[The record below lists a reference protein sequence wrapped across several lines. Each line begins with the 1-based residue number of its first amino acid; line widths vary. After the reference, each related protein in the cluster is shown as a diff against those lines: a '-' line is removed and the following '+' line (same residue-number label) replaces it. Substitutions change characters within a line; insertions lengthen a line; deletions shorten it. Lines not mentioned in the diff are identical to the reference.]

1 MSRKRITFRA
11 RGEPL
16 MLEGILYQPEGSL
29 LHPAAILCHPHPLY
43 GGTMDN
49 LVVVHVARALLARGL
64 ASLRFNFRGVG
75 ASEGRFA
82 DGQGELND
90 VGGVVDWLLTQPGI
104 DWAHLYLV
112 GYSFGA
118 WVALRHAVADERIQG
133 YAGIGFPAWRML
145 DQPTPPDAAIQAYTR
160 PKLFLTGDAD
170 ELTPLPALRDFLA
183 GLAEPKTLHI
193 LRAADHF
200 FTGRTQEVGEIVGE
214 FLAGLAVE
222 RR

>member
-1 MSRKRITFRA
+1 MLRKRITLRA

-16 MLEGILYQPEGSL
+16 TLEGILYQPDDSL
-29 LHPAAILCHPHPLY
+29 LHSAAILCHPHPLY

-49 LVVVHVARALLARGL
+49 LVVVHVARALLDCGL

-75 ASEGRFA
+75 GSEGHFA
-82 DGQGELND
+82 EGEGELND
-90 VGGVVDWLLTQPGI
+90 VGGAVDWLRTQPGM

-118 WVALRHAVADERIQG
+118 LVALRYALTDERIQG
-133 YAGIGFPAWRML
+133 YLGIGFPAWRML
-145 DQPTPPDAAIQAYTR
+145 DQPTQPDAAIKAYTR

-170 ELTPLPALRDFLA
+170 ELTPLPALRDFVA
-183 GLAEPKTLHI
+183 SLAEPKTLHV

-200 FTGRTQEVGEIVGE
+200 FTGRTQEVGEIVGN
-214 FLAGLAVE
+214 FLAGLAL
-222 RR
+222 

>member
-1 MSRKRITFRA
+1 MLRQRITFRA

-16 MLEGILYQPEGSL
+16 TLEGILYRPDDSL

-49 LVVVHVARALLARGL
+49 LVVVHIARALLDRGL

-75 ASEGRFA
+75 GSEGRFA
-82 DGQGELND
+82 EGQGEVND
-90 VGGVVDWLLTQPGI
+90 VGGALDWLRAQPGM

-118 WVALRHAVADERIQG
+118 WVALRYAVADERVQG

-145 DQPTPPDAAIQAYTR
+145 EPPTLPDAAIKAYAR

-170 ELTPLPALRDFLA
+170 ELTPLPALRDFVA
-183 GLAEPKTLHI
+183 GLAAPKTLHV

-200 FTGRTQEVGEIVGE
+200 FTGRTQEVGEIVGD
-214 FLAGLAVE
+214 FLASLARLVV
-222 RR
+222 

>member
-1 MSRKRITFRA
+1 MLRQRITFRA

-16 MLEGILYQPEGSL
+16 MLEGILYRPDDAL
-29 LHPAAILCHPHPLY
+29 LHPAAIICHPHPLY

-49 LVVVHVARALLARGL
+49 LVVVNVARALLDRGM

-75 ASEGRFA
+75 GSEGRFA
-82 DGQGELND
+82 DGEGELND
-90 VGGVVDWLLTQPGI
+90 VGGALDWLRTQPGI

-118 WVALRHAVADERIQG
+118 WVALRYAVTDERIQG

-145 DQPTPPDAAIQAYTR
+145 EQPTPPAAAIKAYTR
-160 PKLFLTGDAD
+160 PKLFVTGDAD
-170 ELTPLPALRDFLA
+170 ELTPLPALRDFVS
-183 GLAEPKTLHI
+183 GLAEPKTLHV

-200 FTGRTQEVGEIVGE
+200 FTGRTQEVGAIVGE
-214 FLAGLAVE
+214 FLAGLAL
-222 RR
+222 

>member
-1 MSRKRITFRA
+1 MLRQRITFRA

-16 MLEGILYQPEGSL
+16 TLEGILYQPDDSL

-49 LVVVHVARALLARGL
+49 LVVVHVARALLDRGL

-75 ASEGRFA
+75 GSEGRFA

-90 VGGVVDWLLTQPGI
+90 VGGAVDWLRTQPGM

-118 WVALRHAVADERIQG
+118 WVALRYAVADERIQG
-133 YAGIGFPAWRML
+133 YAGLGFPAGRL
-145 DQPTPPDAAIQAYTR
+145 LEQPTPPDAAITAYTR

-170 ELTPLPALRDFLA
+170 ELTPLPALRDFVA
-183 GLAEPKTLHI
+183 GLAEPKTLHV

-200 FTGRTQEVGEIVGE
+200 FTGRTPEVGEIVGQ
-214 FLAGLAVE
+214 FLARLAS
-222 RR
+222 

>member
-1 MSRKRITFRA
+1 MLRQRITFRA

-16 MLEGILYQPEGSL
+16 TLEGILYQPDGSL
-29 LHPAAILCHPHPLY
+29 LHPVAILCHPHPLY

-49 LVVVHVARALLARGL
+49 LVVVHVARALLDRGL

-75 ASEGRFA
+75 GSEGHFA

-90 VGGVVDWLLTQPGI
+90 VGGAMDWLRTQPGI

-118 WVALRHAVADERIQG
+118 WVALRYAITDERIQG
-133 YAGIGFPAWRML
+133 YVGIGFPAGRL
-145 DQPTPPDAAIQAYTR
+145 LESPTPPDAAIRAYTR

-170 ELTPLPALRDFLA
+170 ELTPLPALRDFVA
-183 GLAEPKTLHI
+183 GLAEPKTLHV

-200 FTGRTQEVGEIVGE
+200 FTGRTQEVGELVGE
-214 FLAGLAVE
+214 FLAGLAV
-222 RR
+222 

>member
-1 MSRKRITFRA
+1 MLRQRITFRA

-16 MLEGILYQPEGSL
+16 TLEGLLYQPDGSL

-49 LVVVHVARALLARGL
+49 LVVVHVARALLDRGL

-75 ASEGRFA
+75 NSEGHFA
-82 DGQGELND
+82 DGQGEVND
-90 VGGVVDWLLTQPGI
+90 VGGAMDWLRTQPGI
-104 DWAHLYLV
+104 DWARLYLV

-118 WVALRHAVADERIQG
+118 WVALRYAITDERIQG
-133 YAGIGFPAWRML
+133 YVGLGFPAGRL
-145 DQPTPPDAAIQAYTR
+145 LEQPTPSAAAIRAYAR
-160 PKLFLTGDAD
+160 PKLFINGDAD
-170 ELTPLPALRDFLA
+170 ELTPLPLLRDFLA

-200 FTGRTQEVGEIVGE
+200 FTGGTQEVGEIVGD
-214 FLAGLAVE
+214 FLVGLAT
-222 RR
+222 

>member
-1 MSRKRITFRA
+1 MLRQRITFRA
-11 RGEPL
+11 HGEPL
-16 MLEGILYQPEGSL
+16 TLEGILYQPEGSL

-49 LVVVHVARALLARGL
+49 LVVVHVARALLDRGM

-75 ASEGRFA
+75 ASEGHFA

-90 VGGVVDWLLTQPGI
+90 VGGAVDWLRTQPGM

-118 WVALRHAVADERIQG
+118 WVALNCALTDERIQG
-133 YAGIGFPAWRML
+133 YAGIGFPAGRML
-145 DQPTPPDAAIQAYTR
+145 EQPTPSAAAYTR

-183 GLAEPKTLHI
+183 GLAEPKTLHV

-200 FTGRTQEVGEIVGE
+200 FTGRTQEVGEIVGN
-214 FLAGLAVE
+214 FLAGLA
-222 RR
+222 R